1 MRVQRTVARISG
13 REAAVTD
20 EKRQT
25 FRVVIELEAPT
36 DTLAV
41 EAGGGTVEYGGAQGV
56 LVVGARV
63 EQPGGPPLEVR
74 GAPLLEPGTRRR
86 GEEACLSRW
95 GTRRPTTRSEER

>member
-1 MRVQRTVARISG
+1 MASSVGPR
-13 REAAVTD
+13 
-20 EKRQT
+20 T

-41 EAGGGTVEYGGAQGV
+41 EAAGATVEYGRAHGI

-74 GAPLLEPGTRRR
+74 GAPLLEPGARRR
-86 GEEACLSRW
+86 GE
-95 GTRRPTTRSEER
+95 

>member
-41 EAGGGTVEYGGAQGV
+41 EAAGATVEYGRAHGI

-74 GAPLLEPGTRRR
+74 GAPLLGPGARR
-86 GEEACLSRW
+86 GRE
-95 GTRRPTTRSEER
+95 

>member
-1 MRVQRTVARISG
+1 MASSAGPR
-13 REAAVTD
+13 
-20 EKRQT
+20 T

-41 EAGGGTVEYGGAQGV
+41 EAAGATVEYGRAHGI

-63 EQPGGPPLEVR
+63 EQPGGSQLEVR

-86 GEEACLSRW
+86 GE
-95 GTRRPTTRSEER
+95 